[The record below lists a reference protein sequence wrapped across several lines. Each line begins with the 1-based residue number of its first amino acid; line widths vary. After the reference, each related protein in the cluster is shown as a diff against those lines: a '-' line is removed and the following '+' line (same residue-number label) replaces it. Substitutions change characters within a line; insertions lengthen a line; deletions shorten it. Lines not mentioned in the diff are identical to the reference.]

1 MNFDLLDQN
10 VSLTTNVF
18 LIIANII
25 NLIYNVPHMIKTYKT
40 KSTSDFSTVFL
51 ILRIIGNTIWIEY
64 AIEVNS
70 FLMLINNIV
79 TVVASIF
86 ISYYKFIELYPN
98 LFNKSYIY
106 QNRDNNDENEIDYG
120 DNKDVMI
127 LVKKS

>member
-25 NLIYNVPHMIKTYKT
+25 NLIYNVPQMIKTYKT